1 MPNKLINS
9 RLGAVFST
17 DPAVALW
24 TVIKNNW
31 TNSTGYTVPTQAT
44 VKFDIKFGAF
54 KGFFYYVIVENMPNF
69 IKPQILGNSRYV
81 YEDKKRLQVL
91 AIGSDA
97 KDKKWKMER
106 HIESI
111 VNGNPTLA
119 QTTYGIDVVT
129 ISDFTEIPTE
139 EIDSTT
145 TNLNPTK
152 GFHKARSFATVT
164 MRWEQESVVI

>member
-1 MPNKLINS
+1 LVNKLINS
-9 RLGAVFST
+9 RLGTVFTT
-17 DPAVALW
+17 DPAVTLW
-24 TVIKNNW
+24 TIIKNNW

-44 VKFDIKFGAF
+44 VKFDTKFGEF
-54 KGFFYYVIVENMPNF
+54 KGFFYYVIIENMPTF
-69 IKPQILGNSRYV
+69 VTSQILGNSRYL
-81 YEDKKRLQVL
+81 YEDKKRLQIL

-111 VNGNPTLA
+111 INGNPTLA

-129 ISDFTEIPTE
+129 ISEFTEIPTDE
-139 EIDSTT
+139 TEATT

-164 MRWEQESVVI
+164 LRWEQEATAI